1 MIMKIRDLYYTSKIG
16 DGKYVD
22 NLIDWHTYWINLNY
36 KRKNK
41 IPWAVFNALRCSHRE
56 IWTPDGQEQFTWC
69 EAGEWASSPEGR
81 SGKCWTS
88 TMRFDTTKDNKGGV
102 CVRPASQ
109 VLKHPDRWFY
119 CEQEIDERQYEKLV
133 VKMKSAVAVNKG
145 YEKKLILRYLG
156 ITIDNPDMY
165 ICSEFCN
172 ELEHMIGIG
181 TKSKNPSPF
190 RDALDRWLEGCQFY
204 AMDGQP
210 LIPAKGNI

>member
-1 MIMKIRDLYYTSKIG
+1 MKIRDLYYIPKWG
-16 DGKYVD
+16 DGHKID
-22 NLIDWHTYWINLNY
+22 NLIDLHTYWINLNY

-56 IWTPDGQEQFTWC
+56 IWTPIVTGEDLDFYDVETNSAYGQ
-69 EAGEWASSPEGR
+69 
-81 SGKCWTS
+81 CWTS
-88 TMRFDTTKDNKGGV
+88 TMRFDSTEDNKGGV

-119 CEQEIDERQYEKLV
+119 CEKEISDACYDILIDRMQ
-133 VKMKSAVAVNKG
+133 SAVHYNLG

-156 ITIDNPDMY
+156 ITIDDPQRY

-172 ELEHMIGIG
+172 EMERKIGIG
-181 TKSKNPSPF
+181 TKSLNPSPF

-204 AMDGQP
+204 TMDGQP